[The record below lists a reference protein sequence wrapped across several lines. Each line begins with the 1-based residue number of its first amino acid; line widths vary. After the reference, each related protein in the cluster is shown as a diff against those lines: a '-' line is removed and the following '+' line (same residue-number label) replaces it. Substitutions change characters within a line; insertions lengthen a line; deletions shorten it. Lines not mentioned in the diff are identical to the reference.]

1 VVVDEVRELA
11 MAVNRLA
18 PQIKRR
24 IASIGA
30 ALRNTHTLLTEV
42 STAHMSEEDLLA
54 YSRIK
59 TVMHCVAEQNAKYA
73 GALKQTAETTEK
85 IEADVSAVIV
95 GMQFGDRAKQY
106 LDNVCRAMEA
116 VAVSI
121 GDLSALPPMADGV
134 SLGCAESHQG
144 LKPSSLSARCTR

>member
-11 MAVNRLA
+11 IAVNRLA
-18 PQIKRR
+18 AQIKGR

-42 STAHMSEEDLLA
+42 STVHMSEEDLLA

-59 TVMHCVAEQNAKYA
+59 TVMHWVVEQNAQYA
-73 GALKQTAETTEK
+73 GALKQRAETTEK

-106 LDNVCRAMEA
+106 LENVCGAMEA
-116 VAVSI
+116 IAAST
-121 GDLSALPPMADGV
+121 GDLSALLPMADGV

-144 LKPSSLSARCTR
+144 LKLSSLNARCTR